1 MQTERRKSQRMLAG
15 MEAAW
20 GAGRPSH
27 TARLRDL
34 SYDGCFVNSTKSAE
48 VGSPVVVEVSVPGLA
63 RVPLPGTVVRTSTT
77 GFAVRFN
84 NYSQT
89 SRMILERI
97 IRYLARSN

>member
-27 TARLRDL
+27 TARIRDL
-34 SYDGCFVNSTKSAE
+34 SYDGCFVNSSKPAEAGSA
-48 VGSPVVVEVSVPGLA
+48 VVVEVSVPGLA
-63 RVPLPGTVVRTSTT
+63 RLPLAGTVVWASTT
-77 GFAVRFN
+77 GFGVRFN
-84 NYSQT
+84 PYSHT
-89 SRMILERI
+89 SRMILDRI